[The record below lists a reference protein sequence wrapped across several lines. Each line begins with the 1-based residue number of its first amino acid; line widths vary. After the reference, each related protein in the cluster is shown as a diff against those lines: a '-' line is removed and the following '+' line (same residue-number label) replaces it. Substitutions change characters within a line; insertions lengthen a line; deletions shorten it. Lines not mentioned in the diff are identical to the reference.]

1 MLGELDLGLGGGL
14 GVIPFATFAGMP
26 WEGRGES
33 RCSAAA
39 EEGRGSLS
47 HRHASAEDEDL
58 PRWEASSTEA
68 LVRLLILSLNDAV
81 YEWAI
86 QMEGETH
93 REGKIT
99 SWSDYVQEERP

>member
-1 MLGELDLGLGGGL
+1 MCSNVLNIFPPPPPSLVTALLLFQHRCMLGELDLGLGGGL

-39 EEGRGSLS
+39 EEDPGSLS

-81 YEWAI
+81 YE
-86 QMEGETH
+86 
-93 REGKIT
+93 
-99 SWSDYVQEERP
+99 